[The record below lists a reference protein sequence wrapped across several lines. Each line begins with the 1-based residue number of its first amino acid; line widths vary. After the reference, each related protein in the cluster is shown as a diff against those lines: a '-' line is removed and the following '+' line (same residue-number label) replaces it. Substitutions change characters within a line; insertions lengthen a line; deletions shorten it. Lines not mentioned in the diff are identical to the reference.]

1 MGGAGEVASEGG
13 MWVCVGK
20 TDDVWQQEE
29 EEEEEEDED
38 EDENED
44 EDGMRMRM
52 RMEMVVWLHC
62 ASHALDTSP
71 SSTPDPTHPASISGG
86 DSMSNSPP
94 PPWGPPLPTTSS
106 FTHISRTTNPLP
118 KPHIPRP
125 APIPSSPTTTLT
137 LHNFRIT
144 TTKLPICNS
153 PEIESMTKTLGITL
167 PEMIFGNNDVRVEY
181 LGPSPPPPPPVMV
194 EEGGWRRGGVV
205 LVLEDALDLVDKTG
219 ANGMLKVAYSESWQ
233 RQRENVHGA
242 RIKEYVRPFD
252 WSYTTS
258 YRGTVLPCPSSPTPS
273 PPATTTG
280 ASTTTTNSNAMEGKK
295 YEFLLEPPSTTLPT
309 SLLLLPDPILLFNEL
324 VLYEDEL
331 ADNGISLYSVKLR
344 VMPHRMLILAR
355 FFLRLDD
362 VLFRLRDTRVYIDF
376 AVPGALGEGGKGGSG
391 RPTVWREYVEKE
403 GEWGF
408 VVEQMRRE
416 GVRGSEVAGA
426 LRDAGRVERW
436 LVGVGTREMERVV
449 LG

>member
-1 MGGAGEVASEGG
+1 
-13 MWVCVGK
+13 
-20 TDDVWQQEE
+20 
-29 EEEEEEDED
+29 
-38 EDENED
+38 
-44 EDGMRMRM
+44 
-52 RMEMVVWLHC
+52 
-62 ASHALDTSP
+62 
-71 SSTPDPTHPASISGG
+71 
-86 DSMSNSPP
+86 
-94 PPWGPPLPTTSS
+94 
-106 FTHISRTTNPLP
+106 
-118 KPHIPRP
+118 
-125 APIPSSPTTTLT
+125 
-137 LHNFRIT
+137 
-144 TTKLPICNS
+144 
-153 PEIESMTKTLGITL
+153 MTKSLGITL

-181 LGPSPPPPPPVMV
+181 LGPSPPSAPPPPPVVV
-194 EEGGWRRGGVV
+194 ERGGVETRWSGTGAGGGV
-205 LVLEDALDLVDKTG
+205 GGEGGGGKDRREVIWGIRFCAQDALDLVDKTG

-280 ASTTTTNSNAMEGKK
+280 ASTTTTNSNVREGKK
-295 YEFLLEPPSTTLPT
+295 YEFLPEPPSTTLPT
-309 SLLLLPDPILLFNEL
+309 SLLLLPDPILLFDEL

-331 ADNGISLYSVKLR
+331 ADNGISLYSIKLR

-355 FFLRLDD
+355 FFLRLDN
-362 VLFRLRDTRVYIDF
+362 VLFRVRDTRVYIDF

-403 GEWGF
+403 GEWGI

-416 GVRGSEVAGA
+416 GVRGSEVSGA
-426 LRDAGRVERW
+426 LRDAGRVEGW
-436 LVGVGTREMERVV
+436 LVGAGTREMEKVV